1 MPRRKADYAE
11 DEIREEEIEEVEKEA
26 PVLIPYKRKIA
37 NFDKKPYI
45 QIEGYPVLKERDIQ
59 KMHDGAAIELYGS
72 FSERPPELTR
82 QRRRSSRSLWGS
94 SGDPCISVS
103 RRTFT
108 KGYAESWEETL
119 GRLLVGQNKRGF

>member
-59 KMHDGAAIELYGS
+59 KMHDDAAIELYRKLFGKAAGAN
-72 FSERPPELTR
+72 EA
-82 QRRRSSRSLWGS
+82 
-94 SGDPCISVS
+94 
-103 RRTFT
+103 
-108 KGYAESWEETL
+108 KAEIVKIIMGE
-119 GRLLVGQNKRGF
+119 